1 MHTDTM
7 HTSRLLLQYLYTQN
21 SQKQPACSSS
31 EQPHLGEKI
40 YTSSVLNLFL
50 PLFDFFNTDFDYSY
64 YSNNLYK
71 YEKVKIILKSI
82 LYNKLNHIKNRYTS
96 NFVNKI
102 KKLSG
107 QSWDRKRKTPCDS
120 EWK

>member
-1 MHTDTM
+1 
-7 HTSRLLLQYLYTQN
+7 L
-21 SQKQPACSSS
+21 
-31 EQPHLGEKI
+31 
-40 YTSSVLNLFL
+40 
-50 PLFDFFNTDFDYSY
+50 Y